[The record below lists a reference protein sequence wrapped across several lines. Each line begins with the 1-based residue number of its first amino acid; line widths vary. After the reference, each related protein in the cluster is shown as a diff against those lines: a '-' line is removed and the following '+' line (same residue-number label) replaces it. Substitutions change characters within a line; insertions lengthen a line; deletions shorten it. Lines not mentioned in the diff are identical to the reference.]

1 MTMRNRK
8 NVIVAFVLVAVMLMA
23 VGYAALSTDLFI
35 GGNATIN
42 ADQAQSEF
50 DGQIKFD
57 SVKPTDIS
65 TNGTGSSTDTLTKT
79 ADKSMD
85 IGVNSLALKDETA
98 TFTFRVINESDHEVT
113 PSIESFKIMGAP
125 LTPDSDGVYTDE
137 WISAKVVW
145 TDAVLEASDGVN
157 HGEATFTIT
166 FKLLQN
172 PTSQVV
178 RSINVTIDATTTD

>member
-8 NVIVAFVLVAVMLMA
+8 TVIVAFVLVAVMLMA

-57 SVKPTDIS
+57 NVKSTDVT

-98 TFTFRVINESDHEVT
+98 TFTFRIINESDHNVT
-113 PSIESFKIMGAP
+113 PSIETLKIMGVP
-125 LTPDSDGVYTDE
+125 LTPDGAGVYTDD
-137 WISAKVVW
+137 WITAKVVW

-157 HGEATFTIT
+157 HGVAEFKITFT
-166 FKLLQN
+166 LRQN

-178 RSINVTIDATTTD
+178 RSINVTIDATTND